1 MLYSIL
7 YPDPYRCLPLRDV
20 GLLGE
25 SCACLIPSYPRAE
38 ETVKLPRRPWLGD
51 ISLMSGRSMKNYIEE
66 TVKLSRRPWLGDI
79 SLMSGRS
86 VVKSIMLW

>member
-1 MLYSIL
+1 MLYYTISRSL
-7 YPDPYRCLPLRDV
+7 YRSLPLRDV

-25 SCACLIPSYPRAE
+25 SCACLIPSYPNAE

-51 ISLMSGRSMKNYIEE
+51 ISLISGRSMKNYIEE